1 VKLNLYTPALLL
13 VLGLPSLP
21 AQISIIPDADADGHT
36 VALPDTNQFH
46 FHAPGAAGVQ
56 VFIEELRLPPGAR
69 LILRSL
75 TESGEPG
82 AITAIYEN
90 VGPLHGNP
98 FWSDAVPGP
107 AALLELDFPS
117 PAPFANP
124 FLVTKL
130 RHLTPA
136 GLERLTRPAPATE
149 IGAAGKTVFRG
160 NVVSYQVRNGMAIY
174 DGDIILGPADTI
186 KPVSE
191 KELAAQRESIGMTST
206 YYRWPAGVVPYE
218 IDPALPNQTRITNA
232 VDHWNTRLAGSLTI
246 RPRNGEAN
254 YIRFTNSPNNGE
266 CWTYIGNIRVAGQI
280 IMLGSYCGT
289 GAVIHEIGHAV
300 GLFHEQTREDR
311 DTYIRVNYANITAG
325 MTGNFDKAPTISDDI
340 GAYDYGSIMHY
351 SAYAFSTNG
360 QPTIETIPAGIA
372 IGQQSALSAGDIAG
386 ARALY
391 PAVPTVTSLEATF
404 PFTVRN
410 TNGATDTARVYFQV
424 YTSSA
429 VPANTCHGFYERAT
443 NRFYLYN
450 DALTTLMGPTGTL
463 QNSQCRVNAS
473 TVTTAGTDLTLTLRV
488 TLYGAYASTSKNL
501 YIWATSNTNSGVASG
516 WQQAGAWNPVAQPPS
531 LAASA
536 PSASTVATQSFT
548 LTGRDANGSGD
559 LQRFYFLVATNTS
572 VPTGGCHGFYDRPAN
587 ALYLYND
594 ALSALAGPLTPGTA
608 SSIQNGQCRLNGAAS
623 SVTYGPTDIIL
634 TLNITRQGSFSTGA
648 KNLYIWVT
656 DTPGTG
662 SGWQQ
667 ASTWT
672 LATGNQP
679 PTLASA
685 APTAATAAT
694 QTFTLTAR
702 DPDGAT
708 NLQRIYFLINS
719 NTTIPTGGCHGLY
732 DRASNAVFLYNDGL
746 SSISGL
752 LVGTANTIQNSQCR
766 INGAATTVT
775 TSGTDLVLNLNITRQ
790 GGYAT
795 GAKTLYTWVTDND
808 NNGSGW
814 QQAATWTLAGATN
827 QVPTLVS
834 SVLNSSTYTI
844 TARDA
849 DGATDLQRIYFLLNS
864 NTSIPTGS
872 CHGVWDRATN
882 AIYLYNDALTA
893 ISAFVIGTGTN
904 IQNSQCRIN
913 AAATSVTSSG
923 TDTILNLSITRQGS
937 YTTGTRNLYLWLT
950 DSAANNT
957 GWLQ

>member
-1 VKLNLYTPALLL
+1 
-13 VLGLPSLP
+13 
-21 AQISIIPDADADGHT
+21 
-36 VALPDTNQFH
+36 
-46 FHAPGAAGVQ
+46 
-56 VFIEELRLPPGAR
+56 
-69 LILRSL
+69 
-75 TESGEPG
+75 
-82 AITAIYEN
+82 
-90 VGPLHGNP
+90 
-98 FWSDAVPGP
+98 
-107 AALLELDFPS
+107 
-117 PAPFANP
+117 
-124 FLVTKL
+124 
-130 RHLTPA
+130 
-136 GLERLTRPAPATE
+136 
-149 IGAAGKTVFRG
+149 
-160 NVVSYQVRNGMAIY
+160 
-174 DGDIILGPADTI
+174 
-186 KPVSE
+186 
-191 KELAAQRESIGMTST
+191 
-206 YYRWPAGVVPYE
+206 
-218 IDPALPNQTRITNA
+218 
-232 VDHWNTRLAGSLTI
+232 
-246 RPRNGEAN
+246 
-254 YIRFTNSPNNGE
+254 
-266 CWTYIGNIRVAGQI
+266 
-280 IMLGSYCGT
+280 
-289 GAVIHEIGHAV
+289 
-300 GLFHEQTREDR
+300 
-311 DTYIRVNYANITAG
+311 
-325 MTGNFDKAPTISDDI
+325 
-340 GAYDYGSIMHY
+340 
-351 SAYAFSTNG
+351 
-360 QPTIETIPAGIA
+360 
-372 IGQQSALSAGDIAG
+372 
-386 ARALY
+386 
-391 PAVPTVTSLEATF
+391 
-404 PFTVRN
+404 
-410 TNGATDTARVYFQV
+410 
-424 YTSSA
+424 
-429 VPANTCHGFYERAT
+429 
-443 NRFYLYN
+443 
-450 DALTTLMGPTGTL
+450 
-463 QNSQCRVNAS
+463 
-473 TVTTAGTDLTLTLRV
+473 
-488 TLYGAYASTSKNL
+488 
-501 YIWATSNTNSGVASG
+501 
-516 WQQAGAWNPVAQPPS
+516 
-531 LAASA
+531 
-536 PSASTVATQSFT
+536 
-548 LTGRDANGSGD
+548 

-594 ALSALAGPLTPGTA
+594 SLSALAGPLTPGTA

-623 SVTYGPTDIIL
+623 SVSYGPTDIIL

-672 LATGNQP
+672 LASGNQP

-746 SSISGL
+746 NSISGL

-775 TSGTDLVLNLNITRQ
+775 TSGTDLILNLNITRQ

-913 AAATSVTSSG
+913 AASTSVTSSG

-950 DSAANNT
+950 DSANNNT